1 MMKFKFLLLP
11 LFLFVIEVKAVEITL
26 TGVYQGKN
34 VYVQNPFSGAG
45 NKDFCTIEVFVNSR
59 KISSNI
65 QSSAYEIDLSHQKL
79 NDPIALRIVHKE
91 DCKPKILN
99 PQVLK
104 ATGSFNFNS
113 VSVTNEHLNW
123 ATRGEKPNGRMVV
136 EHFINN
142 SWSVLKEVKGKE
154 SPIMC
159 NYELAVNHNSGINK
173 FRVKYIEHDG
183 QIFYSQVAEFL
194 STLLP
199 VDFYPKRVSDKI
211 FLTRDSDYEILD
223 AYGNSK
229 LKGRG
234 KEIDVNAEPAG
245 IYYINTDNKTFKI
258 FKK

>member
-1 MMKFKFLLLP
+1 MIKNKFLLGLSLLLIP
-11 LFLFVIEVKAVEITL
+11 RLYAAEITL
-26 TGVYQGKN
+26 SGVYQGKN
-34 VYVQNPFSGAG
+34 VYVQNPFSAGG
-45 NKDFCTIEVFVNSR
+45 NKEFCTQEVFVNSN
-59 KISSNI
+59 KISINI
-65 QSSAYEIDLSHQKL
+65 QSSAYEIDLSHHKL
-79 NDPIALRIVHKE
+79 NDAITIKIVHKE

-104 ATGSFNFNS
+104 ATGSFNFNL
-113 VSVTNEHLNW
+113 VTVTNEHLTW
-123 ATRGEKPNGRMVV
+123 ASKGEKPNGKMVV

-142 SWSVLKEVKGKE
+142 SWSSLKELKGKE

-159 NYELAVNHNSGINK
+159 NYELAVHHNSGINK

-183 QIFYSQVAEFL
+183 QVFYSQVAEFH
-194 STLLP
+194 STLPP

-229 LKGRG
+229 IKGRG
-234 KEIDVNAEPAG
+234 KEIDVKAEPSG
-245 IYYINTDNKTFKI
+245 IYYINADNKTFKI